1 MGLLVVIFRP
11 YANVSLSFILILYHF
26 VDFVCMPVTSAGNV
40 AHSTQHRD
48 LQSTQQFCLLLV
60 LNTFDV

>member
-26 VDFVCMPVTSAGNV
+26 VCMSVTSAGNV
-40 AHSTQHRD
+40 AH
-48 LQSTQQFCLLLV
+48 STQQFCLLLV